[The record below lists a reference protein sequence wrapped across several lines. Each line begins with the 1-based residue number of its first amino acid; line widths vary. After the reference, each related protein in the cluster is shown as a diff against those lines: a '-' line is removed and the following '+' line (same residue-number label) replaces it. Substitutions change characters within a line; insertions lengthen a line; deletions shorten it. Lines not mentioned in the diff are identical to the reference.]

1 MIREIDLEIRNED
14 YELITY
20 KQFIELLSHNHE
32 YIHITNKKDFLYVEV
47 KRMANM
53 YSIGGCGSDL
63 NSKIYNYD
71 HYRVE
76 NQ

>member
-1 MIREIDLEIRNED
+1 MHTNQKLLVDYLISKGASYTVLDEYEELLEIK
-14 YELITY
+14 Y
-20 KQFIELLSHNHE
+20 K
-32 YIHITNKKDFLYVEV
+32 NKKDFLYVEV